1 MQKFRIVGG
10 LPLRGEIEVSSAKNS
25 VLPII
30 AATILCNDECII
42 ENSPDLEDV
51 NVICDVLRSLN
62 VKIESN
68 VDSNALKINSKN
80 IKYVDLSE
88 SLIRKMRASFLVSGP
103 LLSKFGK
110 VRIHMPGG
118 CNIGIRPV
126 DLHLKGLKFLGADIY
141 IANGYVE
148 ITAKKLIG
156 RKIHLDFPSVGA
168 TENLIMAS
176 TLAEG
181 QTVIENAAK
190 EPEVIDLV
198 NFINKM
204 GGNIEG
210 HGTSRI
216 VINGV
221 KDLKGVCYTP
231 IYDIIES
238 GTYFVLAA
246 ITKGMLKVNG
256 VNKEHLAPIISKFFD
271 MGLEINFEENYALVD
286 GNVDL
291 RPINLNTLPH
301 PGFPTDMQPQFMT
314 LLSLVHGTSIITETI
329 FENRFMHAAE
339 LCKMGAN
346 ISVSGKVAVVEG
358 VSRLCPS
365 NVKATDLRAGAA
377 LLLAALSCDGCS
389 EINYIYHIDRGYS
402 QIENKLRKINANIT
416 RVDY

>member
-10 LPLRGEIEVSSAKNS
+10 LPLTGEIEVSSAKNS

-42 ENSPDLEDV
+42 ENFPDLEDV

-62 VKIESN
+62 VDIKSYDN
-68 VDSNALKINSKN
+68 TLKINSKN
-80 IKYVDLSE
+80 IKYTDLSE
-88 SLIRKMRASFLVSGP
+88 NLIRKMRASFLVSGP

-126 DLHLKGLKFLGADIY
+126 DLHLKGLKSLGAEIS
-141 IANGYVE
+141 ISNGYVE
-148 ITAKKLIG
+148 IFAEKLTG
-156 RKIHLDFPSVGA
+156 GKIYLDFPSVGA

-181 QTVIENAAK
+181 RTVIENAAK

-221 KDLKGVCYTP
+221 KSLKGISYAP
-231 IYDIIES
+231 IYDRIEA

-246 ITKGMLKVNG
+246 ITKSVLKVNG
-256 VNKEHLAPIISKFFD
+256 VNKEYLEPVVSKFFE
-271 MGLEINFEENYALVD
+271 MGLEINFEKNSALVN

-291 RPINLNTLPH
+291 NPIDIKTLPH
-301 PGFPTDMQPQFMT
+301 PGFPTDMQPQFMA
-314 LLSLVHGTSIITETI
+314 LLSLVSGTSIITETI
-329 FENRFMHAAE
+329 FENRFMHATE
-339 LCKMGAN
+339 LCKMGAD
-346 ISVSGKVAVVEG
+346 ISISGKTGIIKG
-358 VSRLCPS
+358 VRRLSAS
-365 NVKATDLRAGAA
+365 NVRATDLRAGAS

-389 EINYIYHIDRGYS
+389 EINDIYHIDRGYS
-402 QIENKLRKINANIT
+402 QIENKLRKINANIE
-416 RVDY
+416 RVDF